1 MKKLNKQQ
9 SQVKS
14 ILKSFENYF
23 SQAIDCTVE
32 SNNNQKH
39 VK

>member
-1 MKKLNKQQ
+1 MKQKMQ

-23 SQAIDCTVE
+23 SQAIDFTVE
-32 SNNNQKH
+32 NNNTNTKR